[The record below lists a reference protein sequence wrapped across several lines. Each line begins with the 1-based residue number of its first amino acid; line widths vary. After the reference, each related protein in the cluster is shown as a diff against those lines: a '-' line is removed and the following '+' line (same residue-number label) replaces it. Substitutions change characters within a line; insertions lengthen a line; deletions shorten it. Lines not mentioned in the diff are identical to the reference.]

1 LFKFYIRTIF
11 FSYFI
16 VGAAISTRNNFSYCC
31 IIRDIQVCVTFWAI
45 HDDAAVGEIVSCADC
60 GADYEI
66 AKKDGSNVELKQ
78 AETVGEDWG
87 E

>member
-1 LFKFYIRTIF
+1 MQ
-11 FSYFI
+11 
-16 VGAAISTRNNFSYCC
+16 STEANKLEKKKWKKVMKCPECDADLS
-31 IIRDIQVCVTFWAI
+31 IPV
-45 HDDAAVGEIVSCADC
+45 DAAVGEIISCGDC

-66 AKKDGSNVELKQ
+66 SKKDGSTIEIKE

>member
-1 LFKFYIRTIF
+1 MNCPECDAGL
-11 FSYFI
+11 
-16 VGAAISTRNNFSYCC
+16 AIP
-31 IIRDIQVCVTFWAI
+31 
-45 HDDAAVGEIVSCADC
+45 DDAEVAEIVSCPDC

-66 AKKDGSNVELKQ
+66 AGRDGSDVKLKQ